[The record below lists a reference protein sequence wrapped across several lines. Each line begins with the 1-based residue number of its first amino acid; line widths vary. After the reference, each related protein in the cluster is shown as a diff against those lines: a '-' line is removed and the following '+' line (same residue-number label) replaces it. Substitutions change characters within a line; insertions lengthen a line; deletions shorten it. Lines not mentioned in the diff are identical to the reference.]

1 MDKIMKWLYSSIL
14 ILIITASVS
23 AQSLGNMT
31 YNMSF
36 PTGNL
41 SDFIDKT
48 SFKGFGIEGRWFQSR
63 NLSLGLSFAWTVFD
77 QRVGDPI
84 QIVQDGVRATVSG
97 TQIRVVNSLPIL
109 ATAHFY
115 TGKRRDKFRFYFGT
129 GVGMYYIKQR
139 LEIGLV
145 AFESDNW
152 HFGVA
157 PEVGVIINFSR
168 EFTMIVNT
176 KYNYAFSAGEALGG
190 GDNQIDYW
198 GINIGFVWQSY

>member
-1 MDKIMKWLYSSIL
+1 
-14 ILIITASVS
+14 
-23 AQSLGNMT
+23 
-31 YNMSF
+31 
-36 PTGNL
+36 
-41 SDFIDKT
+41 
-48 SFKGFGIEGRWFQSR
+48 
-63 NLSLGLSFAWTVFD
+63 
-77 QRVGDPI
+77 
-84 QIVQDGVRATVSG
+84 
-97 TQIRVVNSLPIL
+97 
-109 ATAHFY
+109 
-115 TGKRRDKFRFYFGT
+115 
-129 GVGMYYIKQR
+129 MYYIKQR

>member
-1 MDKIMKWLYSSIL
+1 MKWLYSSIL

-48 SFKGFGIEGRWFQSR
+48 SFKGFGIEGRWFQSK

-77 QRVGDPI
+77 QRVSDPI
-84 QIVQDGVRATVSG
+84 QIVQDGVSATVSG

-109 ATAHFY
+109 ATAHY
-115 TGKRRDKFRFYFGT
+115 YVGKRRDKFRFYFGT

>member
-1 MDKIMKWLYSSIL
+1 MKWLYSSIL

-77 QRVGDPI
+77 QRVSDPI
-84 QIVQDGVRATVSG
+84 QIVQDGVSATVSG

>member
-1 MDKIMKWLYSSIL
+1 MKWLYSSIL

-84 QIVQDGVRATVSG
+84 QIVQDGVSATVSG

-109 ATAHFY
+109 ATAHY
-115 TGKRRDKFRFYFGT
+115 YVGKRRDKFRFYFGT